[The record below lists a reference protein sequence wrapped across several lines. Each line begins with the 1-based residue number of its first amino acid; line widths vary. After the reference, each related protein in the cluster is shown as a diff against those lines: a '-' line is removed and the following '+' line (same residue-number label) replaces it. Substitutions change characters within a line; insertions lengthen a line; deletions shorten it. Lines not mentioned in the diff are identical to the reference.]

1 MNNTAEA
8 VIIGGGVM
16 GCSILY
22 HLTRMGVRDA
32 LLLEQGVLGSGS
44 TGRSQAILRMH
55 YSNPVT
61 SAMAWESLKRYR
73 NFQEETGHPSGY
85 VNTGYVVIV
94 GPEDRDA
101 MEENVAM
108 QRSLGIDTSVVSP
121 EDLLELAPMLN
132 ASDAGGIA
140 FEPQSGYADP
150 YLVTWDMPRPRR
162 KMGRGCASAPP
173 PSL

>member
-1 MNNTAEA
+1 MKNSAE
-8 VIIGGGVM
+8 VVVIGGGVM

-22 HLTRMGVRDA
+22 HLTQMGVRDA
-32 LLLEQGVLGSGS
+32 VLLEQSVLASGS

-61 SAMAWESLKRYR
+61 SSMAWESMKRYR
-73 NFQEETGHPSGY
+73 NFTDEVGHPSGY
-85 VNTGYVVIV
+85 TNTGYVVIV

-132 ASDAGGIA
+132 VPDAGGLA
-140 FEPQSGYADP
+140 YEPQSGYADP
-150 YLVTWDMPRPRR
+150 YLVTA
-162 KMGRGCASAPP
+162 G
-173 PSL
+173 

>member
-55 YSNPVT
+55 YSNP
-61 SAMAWESLKRYR
+61 
-73 NFQEETGHPSGY
+73 
-85 VNTGYVVIV
+85 
-94 GPEDRDA
+94 
-101 MEENVAM
+101 
-108 QRSLGIDTSVVSP
+108 
-121 EDLLELAPMLN
+121 
-132 ASDAGGIA
+132 
-140 FEPQSGYADP
+140 
-150 YLVTWDMPRPRR
+150 
-162 KMGRGCASAPP
+162 
-173 PSL
+173 